1 MNSEE
6 DSYEKNPKLTINYNS
21 DVTYENNH
29 DNEDD
34 NDNSIKYTHMSLNDI
49 IHTPYNFED
58 YMEALTTAIGILF
71 FVYLL
76 LMSHN
81 QPILLVAIVFGI
93 ILMFLIIVQN
103 KYKNKYLKKLNDV
116 KNKHDTIKKKY
127 DNNMKKISNNHYIY
141 NENKDKN
148 NKNDIDIK
156 ESFVGAMIKPMDITN
171 TCADFL

>member
-1 MNSEE
+1 MSSEE
-6 DSYEKNPKLTINYNS
+6 DSYENNP
-21 DVTYENNH
+21 
-29 DNEDD
+29 DNE
-34 NDNSIKYTHMSLNDI
+34 NSIKYNHMSLNDI

-103 KYKNKYLKKLNDV
+103 KYKNKYINKLNDV

-127 DNNMKKISNNHYIY
+127 ENNMKKISNHHHIY
-141 NENKDKN
+141 NKPHKKDEN
-148 NKNDIDIK
+148 NKKTIDIK
-156 ESFVGAMIKPMDITN
+156 ESFIGAMIKPMDITN

>member
-1 MNSEE
+1 MSSEE
-6 DSYEKNPKLTINYNS
+6 DSYENNP
-21 DVTYENNH
+21 
-29 DNEDD
+29 DNE
-34 NDNSIKYTHMSLNDI
+34 NSIKYNHMSLNDI

-103 KYKNKYLKKLNDV
+103 KYKNKYIKKLNDV

-141 NENKDKN
+141 NEPDNKDDKN
-148 NKNDIDIK
+148 ENKIDIK
-156 ESFVGAMIKPMDITN
+156 ESFVGAMIKPMDINN
-171 TCADFL
+171 TCAEFL